1 MTSRNYDYIL
11 KVDTTTGFKAGNT
24 IIGATSLTEALIA
37 NVDVATS
44 NIKVKLSN
52 TIAEFH
58 VGEQIFSNYIVKTTS
73 ANTYDIGRTTPTYT
87 EQTTGTATVSAINVS
102 RFIREKNAF
111 EQKPLV
117 RLYTIYYPGEWYPT
131 NEYGNPAGDGAG
143 LAWPYGFPFRFAE
156 IRGDYISDINYRV
169 HMGGQEY
176 IPYPINSG
184 VLSTDSSGKIND
196 LTIVVSNFDNLI
208 GSLVENPYLVG
219 NNSTD
224 SVTAYVNGELVNGI
238 DPRTVPSE
246 PEYDSSVRDSRGLNA
261 TFDYDSTIS
270 TGGTWDRLKQDS
282 RDLLGAVVEIKTTF
296 ANFLD
301 VWPEYSTVLVTDT
314 INGSTTTIDSNV
326 VPMITTL
333 PYRVGDIIANN
344 VSGTNRFEIVAINHP
359 YLVCNANVGAN
370 FAPGSNV
377 FIMNQEKDSEN
388 YVLDTFKIDS
398 LSELN
403 EQTAS
408 FSLTSWLQ
416 YFKLQLPKRKFYK
429 NVCPWVYK
437 GSECQYPEGGIG
449 IIPGSNT
456 LVLANGTILPDGA
469 TANGFFNIRNEPVY
483 TLGEDICA
491 KNLQACELRRNQIHF
506 GGFPGTGG
514 TLPR

>member
-11 KVDTTTGFKAGNT
+11 KVNTTTGFKAGNT
-24 IIGATSLTEALIA
+24 IIGVTSLTEAIIA

-73 ANTYDIGRTTPTYT
+73 SNTHDIGNTTSTYT
-87 EQTTGTATVSAINVS
+87 QQTTGTATVSAINVS
-102 RFIREKNAF
+102 KFIKEKNSF

-131 NEYGNPAGDGAG
+131 NEYGNPNGDGAG
-143 LAWPYGFPFRFAE
+143 LAWPYNFPFKFAE

-169 HMGGQEY
+169 HMGGQEF

-196 LTIVVSNFDNLI
+196 LTITVSNFDNLI

-219 NNSTD
+219 NNSTG
-224 SVTAYVNGELVNGI
+224 STTAYVNGELINGI
-238 DPRTVPSE
+238 DPRTVPSHGS
-246 PEYDSSVRDSRGLNA
+246 YDASIREARGLNA
-261 TFDYDSTIS
+261 AFDYDSTLS
-270 TGGTWDRLKQDS
+270 TGGTWTRLKQDS

-301 VWPEYSTVLVTDT
+301 VWPEYSTVSEEFY
-314 INGSTTTIDSNV
+314 NGSSSNLINMV
-326 VPMITTL
+326 TTL
-333 PYRVGDIIANN
+333 PYRVGDII
-344 VSGTNRFEIVAINHP
+344 TNSVTGSNKFEIVAINHP
-359 YLVCNANVGAN
+359 YLVCNTDVGAN
-370 FAPGSNV
+370 FIPGSNV
-377 FIMNQEKDSEN
+377 FIVNQERDSEN

-398 LSELN
+398 LNELN
-403 EQTAS
+403 EQTAT

-437 GSECQYPEGGIG
+437 GSECQYPTGGTG
-449 IIPGSNT
+449 LIPGSNT
-456 LVLANGTILPDGA
+456 LIVSNGTLLADGA
-469 TANGFFNIRNEPVY
+469 TANGFFNIRNETVY
-483 TLGEDICA
+483 TLSEDVCA
-491 KNLQACELRRNQIHF
+491 KNLQACELRGNQFHF